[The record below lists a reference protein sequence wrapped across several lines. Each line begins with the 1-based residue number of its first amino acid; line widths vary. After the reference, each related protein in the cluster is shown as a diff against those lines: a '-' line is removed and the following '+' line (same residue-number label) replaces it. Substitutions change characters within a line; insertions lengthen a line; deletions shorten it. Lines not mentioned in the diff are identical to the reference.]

1 MPLFIA
7 KEVGNQ
13 MKPGVPAPGPHRVLI
28 LDDHPVVRQGIKL
41 LINAE
46 HDMTIVGEA
55 QTELEARRLVRELM
69 PDAMIVDLSLAQG
82 DGFNVVRDVS
92 AHFPDIR
99 VLVLSMHDE
108 SIYAERLLAEGASG
122 YIMKEAAT
130 EQLVTALRTV
140 LRGQRYM
147 SDNLKRLLDERKIR
161 NEGQSTLLSIRELQ
175 VISLIG
181 LGQGTRE
188 IAEAL
193 SLSVKTVEAH
203 RQTIKRKLAL
213 ETNAQLV
220 QYALKWHGTH
230 SGW

>member
-1 MPLFIA
+1 
-7 KEVGNQ
+7 
-13 MKPGVPAPGPHRVLI
+13 
-28 LDDHPVVRQGIKL
+28 
-41 LINAE
+41 
-46 HDMTIVGEA
+46 
-55 QTELEARRLVRELM
+55 VRELV
-69 PDAMIVDLSLAQG
+69 PDAVIVDLSLAVG
-82 DGFNVVRDVS
+82 DGFNVVRDVR

-108 SIYAERLLAEGASG
+108 SIYAERLLAEGAAG

-140 LRGQRYM
+140 LRGERYM
-147 SDNLKRLLDERKIR
+147 SDNLKRLLEERKR
-161 NEGQSTLLSIRELQ
+161 QDPGLGTRLSIRELQ

-193 SLSVKTVEAH
+193 SLAVKTVEAH

-230 SGW
+230 AGW

>member
-1 MPLFIA
+1 MSA
-7 KEVGNQ
+7 
-13 MKPGVPAPGPHRVLI
+13 GVSAPGPRRILI

-41 LINAE
+41 LINTQP
-46 HDMTIVGEA
+46 DMTIVGEA
-55 QTELEARRLVRELM
+55 QTEAEARRLIRELN
-69 PDAMIVDLSLAQG
+69 PDAVIVDLSLGEG

-92 AHFPDIR
+92 AHFPQIR

-108 SIYAERLLAEGASG
+108 AIYAERLLAEGASG

-140 LRGQRYM
+140 LRGDRYM
-147 SDNLKRLLDERKIR
+147 SDNLKRLLEERRSR
-161 NEGQSTLLSIRELQ
+161 NEGQSTRLSIRELQ

-193 SLSVKTVEAH
+193 SLSVKTIEAH

-230 SGW
+230 SGG

>member
-1 MPLFIA
+1 MIA
-7 KEVGNQ
+7 
-13 MKPGVPAPGPHRVLI
+13 GVSPPGPRRVLI
-28 LDDHPVVRQGIKL
+28 LDDHPVVRQGVKL
-41 LINAE
+41 MVNAE
-46 HDMTIVGEA
+46 RDMTVVGEA
-55 QTELEARRLVRELM
+55 QTEAEARRLVRELA
-69 PDAMIVDLSLAQG
+69 PDAVIVDLSLAQG

-108 SIYAERLLAEGASG
+108 IVYAERLLAEGASG

-140 LRGQRYM
+140 LRGERYM
-147 SDNLKRLLDERKIR
+147 SDNLRRVLEERGRR
-161 NEGQSTLLSIRELQ
+161 NNGQTTLLSIRELQ

-188 IAEAL
+188 IALAL

-203 RQTIKRKLAL
+203 RQAIKRKLAL
-213 ETNAQLV
+213 ETNSQLV

-230 SGW
+230 SGR

>member
-1 MPLFIA
+1 MS
-7 KEVGNQ
+7 VGVS
-13 MKPGVPAPGPHRVLI
+13 PPGPRRVLI

-41 LINAE
+41 LINAQ
-46 HDMTIVGEA
+46 HDMSVVGEA
-55 QTELEARRLVRELM
+55 QTESEARRLVRELT
-69 PDAMIVDLSLAQG
+69 PDAVIVDLSLGEG

-92 AHFPDIR
+92 AHFPAIR

-108 SIYAERLLAEGASG
+108 AIYAERLLAEGASG

-140 LRGQRYM
+140 LRGDRYM
-147 SDNLKRLLDERKIR
+147 SDNLKRVLEERRLR
-161 NEGQSTLLSIRELQ
+161 NDGQSTRLSIRELQ

-220 QYALKWHGTH
+220 QYALRWHGTH
-230 SGW
+230 AGW

>member
-1 MPLFIA
+1 MN
-7 KEVGNQ
+7 E
-13 MKPGVPAPGPHRVLI
+13 GVSTPRQRRVLI
-28 LDDHPVVRQGIKL
+28 LDDHPIVRQGIKL
-41 LINAE
+41 MVNAE
-46 HDMTIVGEA
+46 PDMTIVGEA
-55 QTELEARRLVRELM
+55 QTELEARRLVRELL
-69 PDAMIVDLSLAQG
+69 PDAVIVDLSLAQG

-99 VLVLSMHDE
+99 ILVLSMHDE
-108 SIYAERLLAEGASG
+108 TIYGERLLAEGVSG

-140 LRGQRYM
+140 LRGERYM
-147 SDNLKRLLDERKIR
+147 SDNLRRVLEERKSR
-161 NEGQSTLLSIRELQ
+161 SGQSSLLSIRELQ

-230 SGW
+230 TAW

>member
-1 MPLFIA
+1 MRS
-7 KEVGNQ
+7 
-13 MKPGVPAPGPHRVLI
+13 GVSAPSPRRVLI
-28 LDDHPVVRQGIKL
+28 LDDHPIVRQGIKL
-41 LINAE
+41 MINVE
-46 HDMTIVGEA
+46 RDMIIVGEA
-55 QTELEARRLVRELM
+55 QSEAEARRLVRELI
-69 PDAMIVDLSLAQG
+69 PDAMIVDLSLAEG

-99 VLVLSMHDE
+99 ILVLSMHDE
-108 SIYAERLLAEGASG
+108 AIYAERLLAEGASG

-140 LRGQRYM
+140 LRGERYM
-147 SDNLKRLLDERKIR
+147 SDNLKRVLEERKSG
-161 NEGQSTLLSIRELQ
+161 NEGESLRLSIRELQ

-203 RQTIKRKLAL
+203 RHAIKRKLAL

-220 QYALKWHGTH
+220 HYALKWHGTH
-230 SGW
+230 AAW

>member
-1 MPLFIA
+1 MRP
-7 KEVGNQ
+7 VVN
-13 MKPGVPAPGPHRVLI
+13 APSPRRVLI
-28 LDDHPVVRQGIKL
+28 LDDHPIVRQGIRL
-41 LINAE
+41 MISAE

-55 QTELEARRLVRELM
+55 QTELEALRLVRELI
-69 PDAMIVDLSLAQG
+69 PDVLIVDLSLAQG

-92 AHFPDIR
+92 AHFPEIR
-99 VLVLSMHDE
+99 ILVLSMHDE
-108 SIYAERLLAEGASG
+108 AIYAERLLAEGASG
-122 YIMKEAAT
+122 YIMKQAAT

-140 LRGQRYM
+140 LRGERFM
-147 SDNLKRLLDERKIR
+147 SDDLKRLLHGR
-161 NEGQSTLLSIRELQ
+161 NTGDHGQSTRLSIRELQ

-220 QYALKWHGTH
+220 QYALKWHSTH
-230 SGW
+230 AG